1 SQDTNTDND
10 TDWYFFDKGEA
21 KKAEDFITY
30 DGDGDAVYREKFKIK
45 ASGNKYFCFDQ
56 YGRMQTGLQL
66 LDDGFYY
73 FDDNGY
79 MKTGKVSN
87 VEDDDDAFTFYF
99 STNNGGNGRGW
110 TGDKSGYLYWNGKR
124 LEADDEFRLY
134 AYGDKTY
141 LVNTSGKI
149 QKSESKKYDIEGNA
163 DELYVDFDGDQVI
176 GLYKDK
182 DHKEIYNNGVMRVTL
197 PHIALYDHNYVATA
211 DGVVSS
217 QSRSAN
223 ETEVEIAAGD
233 VTTAEVSGT
242 DAPKSANE
250 VNISK

>member
-1 SQDTNTDND
+1 MEHLCDLFFQGDGTGLFIIGPRGDTH
-10 TDWYFFDKGEA
+10 
-21 KKAEDFITY
+21 
-30 DGDGDAVYREKFKIK
+30 GDGDAVYREKFKIK

-134 AYGDKTY
+134 AYG
-141 LVNTSGKI
+141 
-149 QKSESKKYDIEGNA
+149 A
-163 DELYVDFDGDQVI
+163 
-176 GLYKDK
+176 
-182 DHKEIYNNGVMRVTL
+182 R
-197 PHIALYDHNYVATA
+197 
-211 DGVVSS
+211 
-217 QSRSAN
+217 
-223 ETEVEIAAGD
+223 
-233 VTTAEVSGT
+233 
-242 DAPKSANE
+242 
-250 VNISK
+250 